1 MELETIPVSIADGME
16 GAGQSE
22 AVTELEAETEGQ
34 ISPESASE
42 AGLDAAAQS
51 EAETQSLDSRD
62 GDLTGSVPEAFEGS
76 PESEAEADV
85 FSAPEEEVETSGLK
99 EESSKEAS
107 FLYPASGYGSSGSS
121 NVMDQLDAFT
131 YSEEDPDAALYWQEN
146 IAACRGSLASCV
158 SLLLFADV
166 MLCLLVGCLCASIFS
181 RFWKVN
187 R

>member
-22 AVTELEAETEGQ
+22 AVTEGQ
-34 ISPESASE
+34 VSPESVSE
-42 AGLDAAAQS
+42 ASLDAAAQS

-62 GDLTGSVPEAFEGS
+62 GDLTESVPEAFEDS
-76 PESEAEADV
+76 PESEADV

-107 FLYPASGYGSSGSS
+107 FLYPASGYGGSGSS
-121 NVMDQLDAFT
+121 NVMDQLDVFT

-146 IAACRGSLASCV
+146 IAACRSSLASCV
-158 SLLLFADV
+158 PLLMFGDIL
-166 MLCLLVGCLCASIFS
+166 LCLLLGCLCASIFA